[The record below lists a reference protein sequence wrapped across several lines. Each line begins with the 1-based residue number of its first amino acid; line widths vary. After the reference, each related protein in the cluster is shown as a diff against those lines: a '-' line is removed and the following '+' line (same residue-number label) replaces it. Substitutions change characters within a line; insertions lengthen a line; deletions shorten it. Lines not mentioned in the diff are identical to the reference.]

1 MFKRYWWMLLVMAP
15 VGMMAGLMLAAVVTY
30 VMPKKYE
37 SFATIEIKP
46 RQRQAIEVA
55 ASPQSGGMTEIVC
68 GTEFEKI
75 KSRNSLSKVIDSLDL
90 MNRWGLDRETAL
102 QILKGIVQTENIR
115 GTDLIQIRVRHT
127 NKEDAR
133 DIAAE
138 VARAYKEYRQELE
151 SKSLERGISEFKRAV
166 REQEDRVEERRKLL
180 TTIGRSKSPS
190 ADSSL
195 ANQEVMQ
202 LESQIK
208 SLLKYENEQL
218 LIYASGLNI
227 PDNIIKSLYPEYLD
241 LKRQIEGLKASGT
254 ADDDPTVVSMKNNLA
269 AMKNDLDEGVVNLRT
284 RLQLQLEMAKM
295 PLTGTFLKER
305 EPNQEVAD
313 AKRDFE
319 IELSLLEQLK
329 IKLITQEISQGLSD
343 ETIVI
348 HDDPVIAD
356 SPVSPN
362 VTLNLVAGTFG
373 GLLLSPF
380 LALPLM
386 WWMNRRS
393 SRAVQAAGGF

>member
-319 IELSLLEQLK
+319 
-329 IKLITQEISQGLSD
+329 TG
-343 ETIVI
+343 V
-348 HDDPVIAD
+348 
-356 SPVSPN
+356 
-362 VTLNLVAGTFG
+362 
-373 GLLLSPF
+373 
-380 LALPLM
+380 
-386 WWMNRRS
+386 
-393 SRAVQAAGGF
+393 